1 MKKIMIAISAA
12 ALLLAACT
20 AQKPQEAAL
29 LSPADFDGEVDGKPV
44 ALYTLKGGNVI
55 LQVTNF
61 GARVATIFTPDKD
74 GNMVDV
80 VLGRANLNDYV
91 NYPGERFLG
100 ACVGPVANRIGN
112 ASFEIDGVT
121 YNVPK
126 NDHDVNTL
134 HGGFTGLDMVV
145 WDVVACD
152 DNSITLHYCHKDMEE
167 GYPGNLD
174 ITMKYTVTENSEF
187 KIDYLAT
194 TDKKTHC
201 NISNHPFF
209 NLSGEGVGDILDYD
223 MYINADAIV
232 PIDALSIPTGEIM
245 PVEGTPFDFREIH
258 KIGERINTEG
268 DEQLKNAKGYDHN
281 WCLNKAAEGLTYACS
296 VYNPANGIFLEVLTD
311 QPGIQF
317 YSGNF
322 FDGSGSGKY
331 GTPLN
336 FRASLALE
344 TQCYPDT
351 PNQPS
356 FPSTI
361 LEPGQEYHH
370 TCVYRFSVK

>member
-1 MKKIMIAISAA
+1 MKKIFLMIAAA
-12 ALLLAACT
+12 VAFAAC
-20 AQKPQEAAL
+20 AQKPQEAQL
-29 LSPADFDGEVDGKPV
+29 LDPADFETTVDGKPV
-44 ALYTLKGGNVI
+44 ALYTLKGGNVT

-61 GARVATIFTPDKD
+61 GGRVATIFTPDKD

-80 VLGRANLNDYV
+80 VLGRANINDYV

-121 YNVPK
+121 YDVPK
-126 NDHDVNTL
+126 NDHAVNTL
-134 HGGFTGLDMVV
+134 HGGFKGLDLVV
-145 WDVVACD
+145 WDVVASD
-152 DNSITLHYCHKDMEE
+152 ESSVTLHYLHKDMEE

-174 ITMKYTVTENSEF
+174 ITMKYTVTEDSEF
-187 KIDYLAT
+187 RIDYLAT

-209 NLSGEGVGDILDYD
+209 NLSGEGNGDVLDYD
-223 MYINADAIV
+223 MTINADAFI
-232 PIDALSIPTGEIM
+232 PIDELSIPTGEIR
-245 PVEGTPFDFREIH
+245 PVEGTPFDFRQVH
-258 KIGERINTEG
+258 KIGERINQEG

-281 WCLNKAAEGLTYACS
+281 WCINQSESGLNYACS

-311 QPGIQF
+311 QPGMQF

-322 FDGSGSGKY
+322 FDGSGTGKY
-331 GTPLN
+331 GKPLN
-336 FRASLALE
+336 FRASIALE

-361 LEPGQEYHH
+361 LEPGQEYHQ